1 MQYRLVQGLLGGV
14 MSTTQCDFQSVL
26 DEVLNPSFKSVEVMK
41 IRNNTEMV
49 DRISPKSAGLS
60 DDRPKDR
67 VRIEV
72 RVLVNGDWIVESLF
86 MFQSLNEVLA
96 LVRNRILFDKKTRR
110 VIDDQGYNEVL
121 TEVNKGIRI

>member
-1 MQYRLVQGLLGGV
+1 